1 MEQVRLVHQALVA
14 PLVLLDLVD
23 SRVFLVHM
31 VLQEAVDVMELMELQ
46 GLVDVQE
53 ALVLMEQLEHQLH
66 QDVVVHQEPLGQVEQ
81 VEVVDVVVQEVHQV
95 QVEQVLHQQAQEHQ
109 LVQDLQ
115 ELQEAQDYL
124 VIDIEQLLQLHLH

>member
-95 QVEQVLHQQAQEHQ
+95 QVVQVLHQQAQEHQ
-109 LVQDLQ
+109 QVQGLLQ
-115 ELQEAQDYL
+115 LQEAQDYL
-124 VIDIEQLLQLHLH
+124 AIDIEQLLQLHLH